1 MYMRTTI
8 AIESATFV
16 GPAKHS
22 VRKFVDTKANQFR
35 SVMSFMIMSFSTS
48 SSVPRVSF

>member
-22 VRKFVDTKANQFR
+22 VLYVNLSTQRLTNFV
-35 SVMSFMIMSFSTS
+35 VL
-48 SSVPRVSF
+48 